1 MFQKVAVALF
11 LLCYT
16 INYSQNT
23 IALNGKII
31 DEKTSLPLES
41 ATIYLKNVSDAAV
54 LDYTISDKNGNFV
67 LKIKK
72 SENPVVFI
80 VSYIGYTDY
89 SEQLANLKQDK
100 NFKFVKLSE
109 NVSTLDEVVVKSEAP
124 PIRIKKDT
132 LEFNASSFKVRP
144 DANVEALLKQLP
156 GVEIDEE
163 GQITVNGKTVNNILV
178 NGKPFFGKDGKIATQ
193 NLPADIIDKVQVT
206 DTKTKE
212 EELSGQDATSNE
224 KTINLTI
231 QEDKNKGQFGKAT
244 AGYGTDER
252 YEASVLFNNFK
263 NTQKISLLGSSN
275 NINSTGFS
283 MDEIFDNMG
292 GGRNS
297 SIWVSNNG
305 SFGINGVQFGGN
317 QGITKSNMIGLNYG
331 DEWANKK
338 INPNGSYYFTNGE
351 TTNANRTNR
360 INLLPTGNTNTLA
373 NSDTKSISNGHNLA
387 MEFEVKLDSTATL
400 YISPGFVRNDIKN
413 TNSGFNATFDETG
426 TALNENT
433 SNNNWSSEKNTFKN
447 DMSFYKALKKK
458 GRGIN
463 ARLENEN
470 SKNTSDL
477 YTKTATTFFQS
488 GNLDDER
495 NQFQVDGAREDRLMA
510 KIGYSEPLRDSLVF
524 NFETTYRFQKSRETR
539 TTYDFDTAANNYTNY
554 NDLLS
559 NNIHSSSSSITPMV
573 GISMRKSKIRGS
585 ISMGTEIINF
595 DNQST
600 YLSTKTAVNKN
611 YMYPKVNGNIN
622 ITLSKSKSLYSF
634 YSYSVNL
641 PSAHQVLPFE
651 NLSNPLN
658 TIIGNADLKPNEN
671 YSMYFNFNNYDYASR
686 SGFYGYGGGDYNV
699 NQIVSST
706 IYDTDFK
713 ATTTYQNVSEGYN
726 YYVGFSLNKS
736 AKKEKRTFKYSLGM
750 QVGYDY
756 NQGLT
761 NAALYESK
769 ALKITP
775 RTNITWSIEDFVTIN
790 PSYRYT
796 YITNDFSNYVIDNTK
811 NFLHNAKL
819 EITSYWPKKV
829 VLGSD
834 FGYNYNSNIADGFQK
849 DFYLWNLSLGYNFY
863 NDKLLAKVKIYDV
876 LNQNVSAVRTI
887 TPTAITDSENTVL
900 QQYAMFSLTYKLD
913 KFGGKNKNANS
924 VIVLD

>member
-67 LKIKK
+67 LKMKK

-89 SEQLANLKQDK
+89 SEQLPDLKQDK

-252 YEASVLFNNFK
+252 YESSLLFNHFK
-263 NTQKISLLGSSN
+263 DTQKISVLGSSN
-275 NINSTGFS
+275 NINSVGFS

-292 GGRNS
+292 GGRSN
-297 SIWVSNNG
+297 SIWVSNDG
-305 SFGINGVQFGGN
+305 SFGINGMQFGGN
-317 QGITKSNMIGLNYG
+317 SGITKSNMIGINYA
-331 DEWANKK
+331 DEWINKK
-338 INPNGSYYFTNGE
+338 INPNGSYYYTKGE

-373 NSDTKSISNGHNLA
+373 NSATQSFSDGHNLA
-387 MEFEVKLDSTATL
+387 LEFELKLDSTTTL
-400 YISPGFVRNDIKN
+400 YISPGFTKNQIKN
-413 TNSGFNATFDETG
+413 NYSGFDTTLDETG
-426 TALNENT
+426 TVLNENT
-433 SNNNWSSEKNTFKN
+433 SKNNWSSENNNFKN
-447 DMSFYKALKKK
+447 KLNFYKKLKKK
-458 GRGIN
+458 GRGIS
-463 ARLENEN
+463 ATLENEH
-470 SKNTSDL
+470 STTAADL
-477 YTKTATTFFQS
+477 FTKTSTTFFQS
-488 GNLDDER
+488 GASNDER
-495 NQFQVDGAREDRLMA
+495 DQFRIDASKKDKILT
-510 KIGYSEPLRDSLVF
+510 KIGYTEPLRDSLIF
-524 NFETTYRFQKSRETR
+524 NFETVYRYEKSRDNR
-539 TTYDFDTAANNYTNY
+539 TTYDFDGSLNNYTNY
-554 NDLLS
+554 NALLS
-559 NNIHSSSSSITPMV
+559 NDVLSTTSSVAPMI
-573 GISMRKSKIRGS
+573 GISLRKNKIKGS
-585 ISMGTEIINF
+585 FSMGPEIINF
-595 DNQST
+595 NNQSI
-600 YLSTKTAVNKN
+600 YLSNNTTANRK
-611 YMYPKVNGNIN
+611 YMYAKMNGHID
-622 ITLSKSKSLYSF
+622 ITLGKSKSLYSY
-634 YSYSVNL
+634 YSYQVNV
-641 PSAHQVLPFE
+641 PSANQILPFE

-658 TIIGNADLKPNEN
+658 TFIGNADLKPNEN
-671 YSMYFNFNNYDYASR
+671 YSMYFSFNNYDFATR
-686 SGFYGYGGGDYNV
+686 SGFYSYGGGNYNV

-706 IYDTDFK
+706 TYDSDFK
-713 ATTTYQNVSEGYN
+713 ATTTYQNVHQAYD
-726 YYVGFSLNKS
+726 YYVGFSYNKS

>member
-41 ATIYLKNVSDAAV
+41 ATIYLKNVSDAGV

-156 GVEIDEE
+156 GVEIDED
-163 GQITVNGKTVNNILV
+163 GKITVNGKTVNNILV

-252 YEASVLFNNFK
+252 YEASLLFNNFK

-292 GGRNS
+292 GGRNN

>member
-67 LKIKK
+67 LKMKK

-156 GVEIDEE
+156 GVEIDED
-163 GQITVNGKTVNNILV
+163 GKITVNGKTVNNILV

-736 AKKEKRTFKYSLGM
+736 TKKEKRTFKYSLGM

>member
-156 GVEIDEE
+156 GVEIDED
-163 GQITVNGKTVNNILV
+163 GKITVNGKTVNNILV

-212 EELSGQDATSNE
+212 EELSGQDASSNE

-458 GRGIN
+458 GRSIN

>member
-156 GVEIDEE
+156 GVEIDED
-163 GQITVNGKTVNNILV
+163 GKITVNGKTVNNILV

-292 GGRNS
+292 GGRNN

>member
-156 GVEIDEE
+156 GVEIDED
-163 GQITVNGKTVNNILV
+163 GKITVNGKTVNNILV

-212 EELSGQDATSNE
+212 EELSGQDASSNE

-736 AKKEKRTFKYSLGM
+736 TKKEKRTFKYSLGM

-863 NDKLLAKVKIYDV
+863 NDKLLAKVKVYDV

-900 QQYAMFSLTYKLD
+900 QQYAMFSLTYKLEQ
-913 KFGGKNKNANS
+913 FGGKDKKGSS

>member
-41 ATIYLKNVSDAAV
+41 ATIYLKNVNDAAV

-67 LKIKK
+67 LKMKK

-89 SEQLANLKQDK
+89 SEQLPDLKQDK

-156 GVEIDEE
+156 GVEIDED
-163 GQITVNGKTVNNILV
+163 GKITVNGKTVNNILV

-212 EELSGQDATSNE
+212 EELSGQDASSNE

-252 YEASVLFNNFK
+252 YEASLLFNNFK

-292 GGRNS
+292 GGRNN

>member
-156 GVEIDEE
+156 GVEIDED
-163 GQITVNGKTVNNILV
+163 GKITVNGKTVNNILV

-750 QVGYDY
+750 QEGYDY